1 MNLESRI
8 LSEAVMQYIEK
19 RGRKFEIKYTK
30 TKY

>member
-19 RGRKFEIKYTK
+19 MARKFEIKYTK
-30 TKY
+30 NK